1 MHKAKY
7 IISFTQLLATKK
19 SPSNFRIFTLS
30 LTIRSPELPEHP
42 TSYCTRKPPLCCSR
56 FNRSYL
62 PIAMAESSSWGSSP
76 EATTTLGGMKRSST
90 VAGNTQASSF
100 RAIKRRASK
109 ACQCCRARKV
119 RCNVV
124 EHGAPCTNCRLD
136 EVECIITESKRRK

>member
-1 MHKAKY
+1 MRTSVLGSTAAVPQ
-7 IISFTQLLATKK
+7 FT
-19 SPSNFRIFTLS
+19 
-30 LTIRSPELPEHP
+30 
-42 TSYCTRKPPLCCSR
+42 
-56 FNRSYL
+56 
-62 PIAMAESSSWGSSP
+62 MGESSSWTSSP
-76 EATTTLGGMKRSST
+76 EATTVIGMKRSST
-90 VAGNTQASSF
+90 AAGNTQASSF